1 MASKNFTL
9 SVLDQ
14 SPVREGGTAAEAL
27 RDTIALAEATEK
39 LGYKRFWVAEHHS
52 LPGFAG
58 TSPEIMVG
66 QIAART
72 KTIRVGSGGVML
84 SHYSAFKV
92 AEVFRMLD
100 SLYPGRIDLGVGR
113 APGSDPRTAAALSYP
128 SQTKDINRFPEQID
142 DVISYLHDSHDP
154 SHPFA
159 SIRAAPTPTSTA
171 PEVWLLGSGIDSA
184 STTMFLSVEVVV
196 SEVGVREL
204 VSVVDLERPPRCAF
218 APFCE
223 SIRSWDR
230 GEVVP

>member
-1 MASKNFTL
+1 MSEKNFTL

-100 SLYPGRIDLGVGR
+100 SLYPGRIDLRGR
-113 APGSDPRTAAALSYP
+113 HAAA
-128 SQTKDINRFPEQID
+128 
-142 DVISYLHDSHDP
+142 
-154 SHPFA
+154 
-159 SIRAAPTPTSTA
+159 
-171 PEVWLLGSGIDSA
+171 SGC
-184 STTMFLSVEVVV
+184 V
-196 SEVGVREL
+196 S
-204 VSVVDLERPPRCAF
+204 
-218 APFCE
+218 
-223 SIRSWDR
+223 
-230 GEVVP
+230 

>member
-1 MASKNFTL
+1 MTLLTTPQRISITQELSEKGLFISRVTCYVSRLMFSFSEVSSVSEKFRHL

-100 SLYPGRIDLGVGR
+100 SFYPAD
-113 APGSDPRTAAALSYP
+113 
-128 SQTKDINRFPEQID
+128 
-142 DVISYLHDSHDP
+142 
-154 SHPFA
+154 
-159 SIRAAPTPTSTA
+159 
-171 PEVWLLGSGIDSA
+171 
-184 STTMFLSVEVVV
+184 
-196 SEVGVREL
+196 
-204 VSVVDLERPPRCAF
+204 
-218 APFCE
+218 
-223 SIRSWDR
+223 
-230 GEVVP
+230 